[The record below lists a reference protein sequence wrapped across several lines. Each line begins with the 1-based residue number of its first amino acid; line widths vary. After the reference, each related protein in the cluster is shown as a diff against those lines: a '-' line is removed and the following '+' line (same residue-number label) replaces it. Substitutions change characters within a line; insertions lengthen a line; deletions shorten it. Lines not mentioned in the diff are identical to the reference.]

1 MGFTLTE
8 RHFSTEEDALAE
20 IADRGW
26 HAVALDVPAQ
36 EEELHWHDFDSV
48 VFVLD
53 GTARAE
59 FEDGSA
65 MQCGAGA
72 RIEAPARVLH
82 RAVSPAYRGV
92 FGFSVDPVDMTQ
104 PVNKPADELHEPAV

>member
-8 RHFSTEEDALAE
+8 GYFSTEEDALAE

-26 HAVALDVPAQ
+26 HGVVIDVPAQ
-36 EEELHWHDFDSV
+36 EEELHWHEFDSV
-48 VFVLD
+48 VFVVE

-59 FEDGSA
+59 FEDGSVLQA
-65 MQCGAGA
+65 GAGT
-72 RIEAPARVLH
+72 RVEAPARILH

-92 FGFSVDPVDMTQ
+92 FGFAVDPAEMTQ
-104 PVNKPADELHEPAV
+104 PVNKPPAELD